1 VSALYRKYRPQDFDD
16 VVGQTHV
23 VRTLRNAVEQGR
35 VRHAYLFA
43 GPRGT
48 GKTSLAKILAKSLN
62 CLAFDGP
69 TGTPCKVCES
79 CRSIHDAT
87 ALDVIELDAASNRG
101 IDDIREIR
109 ERVAVQPAL
118 GRRKIYILD
127 EAHSLTV
134 DASNALLKTL
144 EEPPDH
150 VVFVLCTTEPHK
162 LLDTI
167 KGRCQAFAFARPS
180 VEEIRVVLRRIAA
193 AESIEADEDALGLV
207 ARSARG
213 SFRDAVSQLDQLA
226 TACGGVVS
234 ADDARALLGI
244 VEEHVLRGIVDAAAA
259 RNAPAALRAVDE
271 LASAGQD
278 LGQLVGDLLGH
289 LRLLLLTRELG
300 EVPASAPLA
309 DEARAALAE
318 QAGRVDERLVVTLLQ
333 GLLAVLDEL
342 RDGGD
347 PRLPLE
353 LELVRASRPSTDR
366 SIEAILRRLDALEV
380 GGAAPS
386 PSPAPVPVGAAPAA
400 APSPAPS
407 ASAAPTSSAPPPPE
421 PAPAAAPIAEEI
433 PPWDVEPAPA
443 AEAAPTR
450 TPEPAVAPPPPP
462 APAPVAAASVTDD
475 DDIGPVW
482 RLKILPRVAERRPSL
497 APHLEPATPSLSE
510 GVLRLRFPS
519 SAQFQKS
526 FADTEANRAIVAE
539 AVTAVLGE
547 RRRVV
552 LETLDGPAA
561 DAPPAP
567 AAAAAPESALSEE
580 DSEAALIRGF
590 VDAFDAHE
598 IEEES

>member
-1 VSALYRKYRPQDFDD
+1 MPALYRKYRPQDFDD

-35 VRHAYLFA
+35 VRHAYLFS

-69 TGTPCKVCES
+69 TGTPCKACES
-79 CRSIHDAT
+79 CRSIHHAT

-101 IDDIREIR
+101 IDDVREIR

-118 GRRKIYILD
+118 GRRKVYILD
-127 EAHSLTV
+127 EAHSLTAE
-134 DASNALLKTL
+134 ASNALLKTL
-144 EEPPDH
+144 EEPPEH

-180 VEEIRVVLRRIAA
+180 VEEIRVVLHRIAA
-193 AESIEADEDALGLV
+193 AEGIEADEAALGLV

-226 TACGGVVS
+226 TAYDGVVS
-234 ADDARALLGI
+234 ASDARALLGI

-271 LASAGQD
+271 LATAGQD

-300 EVPASAPLA
+300 EVPASAPLD
-309 DEARAALAE
+309 DEGRAALAE

-333 GLLAVLDEL
+333 GLLGVLDEL

-380 GGAAPS
+380 GGTAPIPPPKS
-386 PSPAPVPVGAAPAA
+386 APPAA
-400 APSPAPS
+400 AADEMPPPWQVDPAPQ
-407 ASAAPTSSAPPPPE
+407 AEAPP
-421 PAPAAAPIAEEI
+421 
-433 PPWDVEPAPA
+433 
-443 AEAAPTR
+443 
-450 TPEPAVAPPPPP
+450 
-462 APAPVAAASVTDD
+462 VTD

-482 RLKILPRVAERRPSL
+482 RLKILARVADRRPSL
-497 APHLEPATPSLSE
+497 APHLEPATPWLSE

-547 RRRVV
+547 RHRVV
-552 LETLDGPAA
+552 LETLDGPPVE
-561 DAPPAP
+561 APPA
-567 AAAAAPESALSEE
+567 AADTAATVPETVLSDE

>member
-1 VSALYRKYRPQDFDD
+1 MTRSRATSALEPCQVREEAALREFAGAPRGSLVGAGDSGTGRRTANNGGCTVISAPAPNHPPTLHRCPRSTASIDPQDFDD

-35 VRHAYLFA
+35 VRHAYLFS

-193 AESIEADEDALGLV
+193 AEGIEADEDALGLI

-234 ADDARALLGI
+234 AADARALLGI

-259 RNAPAALRAVDE
+259 RNAPAALRAVDD
-271 LASAGQD
+271 LATAGQD
-278 LGQLVGDLLGH
+278 LGQLVGDLL
-289 LRLLLLTRELG
+289 
-300 EVPASAPLA
+300 
-309 DEARAALAE
+309 
-318 QAGRVDERLVVTLLQ
+318 
-333 GLLAVLDEL
+333 
-342 RDGGD
+342 
-347 PRLPLE
+347 
-353 LELVRASRPSTDR
+353 
-366 SIEAILRRLDALEV
+366 AIC
-380 GGAAPS
+380 GCCC
-386 PSPAPVPVGAAPAA
+386 
-400 APSPAPS
+400 
-407 ASAAPTSSAPPPPE
+407 
-421 PAPAAAPIAEEI
+421 
-433 PPWDVEPAPA
+433 
-443 AEAAPTR
+443 
-450 TPEPAVAPPPPP
+450 
-462 APAPVAAASVTDD
+462 
-475 DDIGPVW
+475 
-482 RLKILPRVAERRPSL
+482 
-497 APHLEPATPSLSE
+497 
-510 GVLRLRFPS
+510 
-519 SAQFQKS
+519 
-526 FADTEANRAIVAE
+526 
-539 AVTAVLGE
+539 
-547 RRRVV
+547 
-552 LETLDGPAA
+552 
-561 DAPPAP
+561 
-567 AAAAAPESALSEE
+567 
-580 DSEAALIRGF
+580 
-590 VDAFDAHE
+590 
-598 IEEES
+598 

>member
-193 AESIEADEDALGLV
+193 AEGIEADEDALGLV

-271 LASAGQD
+271 LATAGQD

-318 QAGRVDERLVVTLLQ
+318 QAARVDERLVVTLLQ

-380 GGAAPS
+380 GGPAPI
-386 PSPAPVPVGAAPAA
+386 PPPAPVPVGAAPLA
-400 APSPAPS
+400 APPPAPPAPS
-407 ASAAPTSSAPPPPE
+407 APPAAAPVAEESPPWDDEPAPVAEERPE
-421 PAPAAAPIAEEI
+421 PAPEPAAAP
-433 PPWDVEPAPA
+433 
-443 AEAAPTR
+443 T
-450 TPEPAVAPPPPP
+450 
-462 APAPVAAASVTDD
+462 PVAAPPVTDD

-519 SAQFQKS
+519 TAQFQKS
-526 FADTEANRAIVAE
+526 FADTEANRAIVTE

-567 AAAAAPESALSEE
+567 VAAAAPESALSEE

>member
-1 VSALYRKYRPQDFDD
+1 MSALYRKYRPQDFDD

-35 VRHAYLFA
+35 VRHAYLFS

-127 EAHSLTV
+127 EAHSLTT

-167 KGRCQAFAFARPS
+167 KGRCQAFAFARPP
-180 VEEIRVVLRRIAA
+180 VEEIRIVLRRIAA
-193 AESIEADEDALGLV
+193 AEGIEAAEDALGLI

-226 TACGGVVS
+226 TACGGVVTAS
-234 ADDARALLGI
+234 DARTLLGI

-271 LASAGQD
+271 LATAGQD
-278 LGQLVGDLLGH
+278 LGQLVTDLLGH

-318 QAGRVDERLVVTLLQ
+318 QAARVDERLVVTLLQ

-353 LELVRASRPSTDR
+353 LELVRAARPSTDR

-380 GGAAPS
+380 GGPAPIPPQIPVAAAPVVA
-386 PSPAPVPVGAAPAA
+386 PPAIATPVVAPPAPPAPVADEA
-400 APSPAPS
+400 
-407 ASAAPTSSAPPPPE
+407 
-421 PAPAAAPIAEEI
+421 

-443 AEAAPTR
+443 ADAAPAPEPAAAPT
-450 TPEPAVAPPPPP
+450 
-462 APAPVAAASVTDD
+462 PAPVAAAPLEPLDTG
-475 DDIGPVW
+475 IGPIW
-482 RLKILPRVAERRPSL
+482 RLKILTRVAERRPSL

-526 FADTEANRAIVAE
+526 FADTEANRAIVTE

-547 RRRVV
+547 RHRVV
-552 LETLDGPAA
+552 LETLDGPVA
-561 DAPPAP
+561 DPPPAP
-567 AAAAAPESALSEE
+567 DVPVSAEPELTQE

>member
-1 VSALYRKYRPQDFDD
+1 MSALYRKYRPQDFDD

-35 VRHAYLFA
+35 VRHAYLFS

-118 GRRKIYILD
+118 GRRKVYILD

-144 EEPPDH
+144 EEPPEH

-193 AESIEADEDALGLV
+193 AEGIEADEDALGLI

-234 ADDARALLGI
+234 AGDARALLGI
-244 VEEHVLRGIVDAAAA
+244 VEEHVLRGIVDAAAT

-271 LASAGQD
+271 LATAGQD

-333 GLLAVLDEL
+333 GLLGVLDEL

-353 LELVRASRPSTDR
+353 LELVRAARPATDR

-380 GGAAPS
+380 GAPAPIPPPVAVPIGAAPV
-386 PSPAPVPVGAAPAA
+386 PAEPVPPAPEVAPPAPAVVAPPAPV
-400 APSPAPS
+400 
-407 ASAAPTSSAPPPPE
+407 
-421 PAPAAAPIAEEI
+421 AEHT
-433 PPWDVEPAPA
+433 PPWDVDPASPA
-443 AEAAPTR
+443 E
-450 TPEPAVAPPPPP
+450 PEPVTELEPVASAPAPPPPP
-462 APAPVAAASVTDD
+462 LVTDS
-475 DDIGPVW
+475 DDIGPIW
-482 RLKILPRVAERRPSL
+482 RLKILARVSERRPSL
-497 APHLEPATPSLSE
+497 APHLEPATPSLGE
-510 GVLRLRFPS
+510 GVLRLQFPS

-547 RRRVV
+547 RRRIV
-552 LETLDGPAA
+552 LETLDRPAV
-561 DAPPAP
+561 DAPPP
-567 AAAAAPESALSEE
+567 PPVIEPLGDEPVLSEE
-580 DSEAALIRGF
+580 DTEAALIRGF

>member
-1 VSALYRKYRPQDFDD
+1 M
-16 VVGQTHV
+16 
-23 VRTLRNAVEQGR
+23 
-35 VRHAYLFA
+35 
-43 GPRGT
+43 
-48 GKTSLAKILAKSLN
+48 
-62 CLAFDGP
+62 
-69 TGTPCKVCES
+69 
-79 CRSIHDAT
+79 
-87 ALDVIELDAASNRG
+87 
-101 IDDIREIR
+101 
-109 ERVAVQPAL
+109 
-118 GRRKIYILD
+118 
-127 EAHSLTV
+127 
-134 DASNALLKTL
+134 
-144 EEPPDH
+144 
-150 VVFVLCTTEPHK
+150 VFVLCTTEPHK

-193 AESIEADEDALGLV
+193 AEGIEADEDALGLI

-234 ADDARALLGI
+234 AADARALLGI

-259 RNAPAALRAVDE
+259 RNAPAALRAVDD
-271 LASAGQD
+271 LATAGQD
-278 LGQLVGDLLGH
+278 LGQLVGDLLAH

-333 GLLAVLDEL
+333 GLLGVLDEL

-380 GGAAPS
+380 GGPAPI
-386 PSPAPVPVGAAPAA
+386 PPPAPVPIGA
-400 APSPAPS
+400 
-407 ASAAPTSSAPPPPE
+407 
-421 PAPAAAPIAEEI
+421 
-433 PPWDVEPAPA
+433 
-443 AEAAPTR
+443 
-450 TPEPAVAPPPPP
+450 
-462 APAPVAAASVTDD
+462 APVAAPAGHAAARRRAAGTCASRCAAGRLCTA
-475 DDIGPVW
+475 GPSGGRGDAAVGRGAGAGTRGRAGRREPRQSPRPSLQRPPRRRHRPSRPATTSARSW
-482 RLKILPRVAERRPSL
+482 RLKILARVAERRPSL

-510 GVLRLRFPS
+510 GVLRLQFPS

-547 RRRVV
+547 RRRIV
-552 LETLDGPAA
+552 LETLDAPAV
-561 DAPPAP
+561 DAPRRLAI
-567 AAAAAPESALSEE
+567 PEPLADEPVLSEE

>member
-1 VSALYRKYRPQDFDD
+1 M
-16 VVGQTHV
+16 
-23 VRTLRNAVEQGR
+23 
-35 VRHAYLFA
+35 
-43 GPRGT
+43 
-48 GKTSLAKILAKSLN
+48 
-62 CLAFDGP
+62 
-69 TGTPCKVCES
+69 
-79 CRSIHDAT
+79 
-87 ALDVIELDAASNRG
+87 IELDAASNRG

-127 EAHSLTV
+127 EAHSLTT

-193 AESIEADEDALGLV
+193 AEGIEADEDALGLI
-207 ARSARG
+207 ARSAR
-213 SFRDAVSQLDQLA
+213 RLVPRRRLA
-226 TACGGVVS
+226 ARPARHRAAAAWSRAT
-234 ADDARALLGI
+234 DARALLGI
-244 VEEHVLRGIVDAAAA
+244 VEEHVLRGIVDAAAP

-271 LASAGQD
+271 LATAGQD
-278 LGQLVGDLLGH
+278 LGQLVSDLLGH

-309 DEARAALAE
+309 DEARAALAR
-318 QAGRVDERLVVTLLQ
+318 AGAARRR
-333 GLLAVLDEL
+333 AARRRRCCRACSRVLDEL

-353 LELVRASRPSTDR
+353 LELVRAARPSTDR

-380 GGAAPS
+380 GG
-386 PSPAPVPVGAAPAA
+386 PAPI
-400 APSPAPS
+400 
-407 ASAAPTSSAPPPPE
+407 PPPP
-421 PAPAAAPIAEEI
+421 ADRRTRGRARARRAGAAATRASAGAPSRRRRRPHLRRPPVAEET

-443 AEAAPTR
+443 APEPRPEPIAAAPSR
-450 TPEPAVAPPPPP
+450 RPLRWPAAPPPRPHRHAAAARRADIGPRLAAQDPDARRRAPAVAGAAPRAPPRRRCRRACCGCGSRPARSSRSRSPTPRPTARSWPRRSPPCSASAGGSCSRRSTAPPP
-462 APAPVAAASVTDD
+462 T
-475 DDIGPVW
+475 
-482 RLKILPRVAERRPSL
+482 RRRPC
-497 APHLEPATPSLSE
+497 
-510 GVLRLRFPS
+510 
-519 SAQFQKS
+519 
-526 FADTEANRAIVAE
+526 
-539 AVTAVLGE
+539 
-547 RRRVV
+547 RRRRRR
-552 LETLDGPAA
+552 
-561 DAPPAP
+561 PP
-567 AAAAAPESALSEE
+567 SRCSSEE

>member
-1 VSALYRKYRPQDFDD
+1 MSALYRKYRPQDFDD

-35 VRHAYLFA
+35 VRHAYLFS

-69 TGTPCKVCES
+69 TATPCKVCES

-109 ERVAVQPAL
+109 ERVATQPAL

-127 EAHSLTV
+127 EAHSLTT

-180 VEEIRVVLRRIAA
+180 VEEIRIVLRRIAA
-193 AESIEADEDALGLV
+193 AEGIEADEDALGLI

-226 TACGGVVS
+226 TACGGVVTAS
-234 ADDARALLGI
+234 DARALLGI

-271 LASAGQD
+271 LATAGQD
-278 LGQLVGDLLGH
+278 LGQLVTDLLGH

-309 DEARAALAE
+309 DEAARRAAR
-318 QAGRVDERLVVTLLQ
+318 AGRPRRRAPRRDAAA
-333 GLLAVLDEL
+333 GPAGVLDEL

-353 LELVRASRPSTDR
+353 LELVRAARPSTDR

-380 GGAAPS
+380 GG
-386 PSPAPVPVGAAPAA
+386 PAP
-400 APSPAPS
+400 
-407 ASAAPTSSAPPPPE
+407 
-421 PAPAAAPIAEEI
+421 I
-433 PPWDVEPAPA
+433 
-443 AEAAPTR
+443 
-450 TPEPAVAPPPPP
+450 PPP
-462 APAPVAAASVTDD
+462 APDPDRGRTRRGAAGD
-475 DDIGPVW
+475 
-482 RLKILPRVAERRPSL
+482 
-497 APHLEPATPSLSE
+497 
-510 GVLRLRFPS
+510 
-519 SAQFQKS
+519 
-526 FADTEANRAIVAE
+526 RAA
-539 AVTAVLGE
+539 
-547 RRRVV
+547 RVV
-552 LETLDGPAA
+552 ADRAA
-561 DAPPAP
+561 CGGCARRTVAPPAP
-567 AAAAAPESALSEE
+567 AAPSSPGRAAVGRRARTRRRRPSPPPRRHRRNRRRSRPRRPIRSPTTRRHRPGVAPEDPGPGGRAAAVAGTASRGRHAVAVGGRAAPAVPVQRAVPEVVRRHRGQPRDRRRGGHGRARRAPA
-580 DSEAALIRGF
+580 DRARDAGRPGRRRAAAAGRRCRQPT
-590 VDAFDAHE
+590 
-598 IEEES
+598 SRC